1 MNSMKKGELY
11 IISAPSGAGKSSLIH
26 EVLRRSSSSNSSIEL
41 SVSATTR
48 PPRPN
53 DIDGQDYFFMTKDKF
68 EELEK
73 KEAFLES
80 ANVHGN
86 KYGTLKDYVNSKLEA
101 GINLILDIDVQGFE
115 QIKQKNIMNTS
126 VFIIPPSI
134 TELKA
139 RLLKRNADTPEVI
152 EERLKNA
159 IEELGGANEYDYKIL
174 NENFDMAADELY
186 NLIMNRG
193 VQNKD
198 AKHISEI
205 LEDLLSN

>member
-26 EVLRRSSSSNSSIEL
+26 EVLRRNSSSNSSIEL

-86 KYGTLKDYVNSKLEA
+86 KYGTLKDYVNSKLDA

-115 QIKQKNIMNTS
+115 QIKQKDIMNTS

-152 EERLKNA
+152 EARLKNA
-159 IEELGGANEYDYKIL
+159 IAELGGANEYDYKIL

-186 NLIMNRG
+186 NLIMSRG

>member
-1 MNSMKKGELY
+1 
-11 IISAPSGAGKSSLIH
+11 
-26 EVLRRSSSSNSSIEL
+26 
-41 SVSATTR
+41 
-48 PPRPN
+48 
-53 DIDGQDYFFMTKDKF
+53 
-68 EELEK
+68 
-73 KEAFLES
+73 
-80 ANVHGN
+80 
-86 KYGTLKDYVNSKLEA
+86 
-101 GINLILDIDVQGFE
+101 
-115 QIKQKNIMNTS
+115 MNTS

-152 EERLKNA
+152 EARLKNA
-159 IEELGGANEYDYKIL
+159 IAELGGANEYDYKIL

>member
-1 MNSMKKGELY
+1 MKKGELY
-11 IISAPSGAGKSSLIH
+11 IISAPSGAGKSSLIY

-53 DIDGQDYFFMTKDKF
+53 DIDGQDYFFMTKDEF

-152 EERLKNA
+152 EARLKNA
-159 IEELGGANEYDYKIL
+159 IAELGGANEYDYKIL